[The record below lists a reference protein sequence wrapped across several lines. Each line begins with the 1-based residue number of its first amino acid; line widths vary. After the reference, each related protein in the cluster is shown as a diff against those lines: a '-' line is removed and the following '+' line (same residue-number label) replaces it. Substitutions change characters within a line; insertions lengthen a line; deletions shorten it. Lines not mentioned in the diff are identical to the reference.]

1 MPLTLT
7 HFYESEKGSI
17 YKRKTAMSSLPNL
30 TLQNKHV
37 RLELSSL
44 THVKGLQ
51 KATAAGELWKLW
63 YTTVPTVDG
72 MAAEIERRLDLFATG
87 KMIPFT
93 VIRTENGMDE
103 IVGMTSFMN
112 IEQTPTYA
120 RVEIGST
127 WYSPVVQR
135 TILNTAVKHLMLEY
149 AFEQWKVLAVD
160 FRTHRL
166 NTQSRQAIERLGAQ
180 LDGII
185 RSHSI
190 MPNGTVRDTAVYSI
204 IASEW
209 ATTKVHLEFK
219 MAQILNK
226 STVK

>member
-1 MPLTLT
+1 
-7 HFYESEKGSI
+7 
-17 YKRKTAMSSLPNL
+17 MSSLPNL

-44 THVKGLQ
+44 THVEGLQ

-209 ATTKVHLEFK
+209 ATIKVHLEFK